1 MDLNQDISTESFHRS
16 TGRSPKELLFSYIKY
31 LPWFILSAAIA
42 LLYTFIQLR
51 YSPNIYSVSGTMQV
65 RSNRQAGGVSDGKLS
80 QLLFAESGNS
90 LSDEMQI
97 IRSKNM
103 ARRVVEK
110 LGFNTRYY
118 NVGQVRTTLISPGLV
133 PFILEIQSIKDSSR
147 GTSLAI
153 EVIDEQKYRIGEKGS
168 PQYFGQ
174 TISDPSFTYRLVRTA
189 VSLTGFA
196 TREFI
201 ITRQPVDEVAGE
213 LAGSLTVGMSGDAT
227 NILKFGYET
236 ENIDYAVA
244 IVNQFMKEY
253 QYFGL
258 EENREMSNN
267 ALRFINE
274 QIDTIQRDLR
284 RVESELQFFR
294 EKNRVFDP
302 QEQSAEMITSV
313 TELDKN
319 ISEQEMRSRFLD
331 YLENYVRDDRNLFR
345 SGFTTLGIED
355 PSLGENVSALNKLQM
370 ERETLLKSTLPNNPL
385 LVVNETAIRK
395 LRNNILENLKSIR
408 ISYQSIGKDLR
419 SQANKNNL
427 EISSIPSK
435 QKQLIEIS
443 RRQKILEEL
452 FTFLLEKKV
461 EMSIGSASTIS
472 SSRIIESASSSGM
485 PIKPQKSREY
495 TFALLLG
502 LLIPGSIIF
511 LKEYLND
518 KVRSRNDIENFT
530 RTPILGE
537 VGHSHETRDLVVRK
551 DSRTFIAEQFRMI
564 RSNLQYLVPK
574 QGSACIM
581 VTSSLS
587 GEGKSYVA
595 LNVAAAI
602 ALAGKKTVILEF
614 DMRKPSLLSKLGVNK
629 KGSGIS
635 HFIIGK
641 ESYAELIHK
650 VDEIANLYIIG
661 SGPIPPNPSELLLDH
676 KCQQLFEMLKKD
688 FEVIVID
695 TAPIGLVSDAM
706 TLSKYADAS
715 LYVLRHNYT
724 QKRQMKMVQD
734 LYSAKK
740 ISNLALVIND
750 IDLKSGTYDYYGY
763 SSYGGSYSNRYAYTD
778 GYYEGPLPHRRWYQA
793 ILKRFFPDT

>member
-1 MDLNQDISTESFHRS
+1 MDLNPGIFTENSPRAI
-16 TGRSPKELLFSYIKY
+16 GRSPKDLLFSYIKY
-31 LPWFILSAAIA
+31 LPWFILSTAIA

-65 RSNRQAGGVSDGKLS
+65 KSNRQAGGVSDGKLS

-133 PFILEIQSIKDSSR
+133 PFILEVQSIKDSSR
-147 GTSLAI
+147 GTSLAV
-153 EVIDEQKYRIGEKGS
+153 EVLDEQKYRIGEKGD
-168 PQYFGQ
+168 PQHFGQ
-174 TISDPSFTYRLVRTA
+174 SISNPDFTYRLIRTA
-189 VSLTGFA
+189 IPISTFA

-201 ITRQPVDEVAGE
+201 ITRQPVDVVAGE
-213 LAGSLTVGMSGDAT
+213 LAGSLTVGISGDAT
-227 NILKFGYET
+227 NILKLGLET
-236 ENIDYAVA
+236 ENTDYAVR

-253 QYFGL
+253 QLFGL

-267 ALRFINE
+267 ALRFIND
-274 QIDTIQRDLR
+274 QIDTIQVDLR
-284 RVESELQFFR
+284 KVESELQFFR

-302 QEQSAEMITSV
+302 EEQSKGMLESV
-313 TELDKN
+313 KELDKN
-319 ISEQEMRSRFLD
+319 ITEQEMRSRFID
-331 YLENYVRDDRNLFR
+331 YLENYVRDEKNLFR

-355 PSLGENVSALNKLQM
+355 PSLGANVSALNKLQM
-370 ERETLLKSTLPNNPL
+370 ERETLLKSTLPNNPV
-385 LVVNETAIRK
+385 LVANETAIRK
-395 LRNNILENLKSIR
+395 LRNDILENLKSIR
-408 ISYQSIGKDLR
+408 LSYQSIGNDFR
-419 SQANKNNL
+419 SQANKNNS

-435 QKQLIEIS
+435 QKQLIEIN

-452 FTFLLEKKV
+452 FSFLLEKKI
-461 EMSIGSASTIS
+461 EMSIGSASTIP
-472 SSRIIESASSSGM
+472 SSRIIENASSSGI
-485 PIKPQKSREY
+485 PIKPQKSRQY

-530 RTPILGE
+530 RAPILGE
-537 VGHSHETRDLVVRK
+537 VSHSNENKDLVVRK

-574 QGSACIM
+574 QGSACLM

-595 LNVAAAI
+595 LNVAAAV
-602 ALAGKKTVILEF
+602 ALTGKKTVILEF
-614 DMRKPSLLSKLGVNK
+614 DMRKPSLLNKLGINK

-635 HFIIGK
+635 NFIIGK
-641 ESYAELIHK
+641 DSYVNIFNK
-650 VDEIANLYIIG
+650 VDEIENLFIVG
-661 SGPIPPNPSELLLDH
+661 SGPIPPNPSELLLDPQ
-676 KCQQLFEMLKKD
+676 CQQLIENLKQDFEM
-688 FEVIVID
+688 IVID
-695 TAPIGLVSDAM
+695 TAPLGLVSDAL
-706 TLSKYADAS
+706 TLSKHVDAS

-734 LYSAKK
+734 LYSSHKLP
-740 ISNLALVIND
+740 NLALVIND
-750 IDLKSGTYDYYGY
+750 IDLKSGAYDYYGY
-763 SSYGGSYSNRYAYTD
+763 SSYGGSYSNKYAYTD
-778 GYYEGPLPHRRWYQA
+778 GYYEGQLPYRRWYPKF
-793 ILKRFFPDT
+793 LRRFFS